1 LDRVAASDAFLPR
14 SSSTTRVK
22 SQATD
27 TRQHPTQ
34 HGECDSEQDGSAGFQ
49 GKGLVGI
56 ELGSVKFKQVTLSIL
71 DPG

>member
-1 LDRVAASDAFLPR
+1 M
-14 SSSTTRVK
+14 VK